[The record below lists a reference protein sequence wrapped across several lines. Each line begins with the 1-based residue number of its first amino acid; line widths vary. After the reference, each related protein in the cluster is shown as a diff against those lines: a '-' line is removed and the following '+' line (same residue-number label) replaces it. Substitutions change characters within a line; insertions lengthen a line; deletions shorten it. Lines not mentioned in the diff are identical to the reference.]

1 MTIRRAY
8 PSVPLLG
15 VSVLC
20 HHQDK
25 VLMIKRGKPP
35 YEGHWSLP
43 GGLVDLGEPLK
54 TAAERELLEETGIT
68 ASLGAPVDTFD
79 SIQTDPNGDVV
90 SHFVLVVFSGP
101 YLAGRLEAGDDA
113 ADASWMQRD
122 KLDSLMTTPGTP
134 DRIRK
139 ILLGGGSSY

>member
-8 PSVPLLG
+8 PLVPLLG

-25 VLMIKRGKPP
+25 ILMIKRGKPP

-54 TAAERELLEETGIT
+54 AAAERELLEETGVT

-79 SIQTDPNGDVV
+79 SIQTDPGGDVV

-101 YLAGRLEAGDDA
+101 YLTGRLKAGDDA
-113 ADASWMQRD
+113 ADASWMVPDR
-122 KLDSLMTTPGTP
+122 LDGLMTTPGTP
-134 DRIRK
+134 DRIRR
-139 ILLGGGSSY
+139 ILSGQQSSL

>member
-8 PSVPLLG
+8 PAVPLLG

-20 HHQDK
+20 HHQEK
-25 VLMIKRGKPP
+25 ILMIKRGKPP

-54 TAAERELLEETGIT
+54 AAAERELYEETGIT

-79 SIQTDPNGDVV
+79 SIQTDPDGAVL

-113 ADASWMQRD
+113 ADASWMAPD
-122 KLDSLMTTPGTP
+122 GLDALMTTPGTP
-134 DRIRK
+134 DRIRR
-139 ILLGGGSSY
+139 ILARGLSSA